1 MSEQI
6 EVNDHLLLIC
16 GKSASGKSAALR
28 NLPLD
33 ATMYLNSENGKKR
46 PFRGQFK
53 WDKNITDPLQLFEA
67 FDYAEAQPEC
77 KFIVVDS
84 LTFLLELYV
93 SLYVNNAADGR
104 AAWGNFQQYFKR
116 LMQEKVAKSTKTVIF
131 TAHTQDKLNESEHVI
146 ETSVPVQ
153 GALKNNGIEA
163 YFSTVI
169 YTKKMKLDD
178 LKVENPLL
186 VITEKDKQR
195 GFKYVFQ
202 TDVTAG
208 TLAERIR
215 GPMGMWEDNE
225 IFIDNDVMHVHNRFN
240 EYYGA

>member
-53 WDKNITDPLQLFEA
+53 WDKNITDPLQMFEA
-67 FDYAEAQPEC
+67 FDYAETQPDC

-131 TAHTQDKLNESEHVI
+131 TAHTQDKLNESEYVI

-169 YTKKMKLDD
+169 YTKKMKLSD
-178 LKVENPLL
+178 LNVENPLL
-186 VITEKDKQR
+186 VITEKDKAR

-225 IFIDNDVMHVHNRFN
+225 IFIDNDVMHVHNRFQ
-240 EYYGA
+240 EYYGS

>member
-1 MSEQI
+1 MQS
-6 EVNDHLLLIC
+6 NDHLLLIC
-16 GKSASGKSAALR
+16 GKSATGKSAALR

-33 ATMYLNSENGKKR
+33 ATMYLNTEAGKKR

-53 WDKNITDPLQLFEA
+53 WDLTVTDPLQLFEA
-67 FDYAEAQPEC
+67 FDVAELHPEC
-77 KFIVVDS
+77 KFIVIDS
-84 LTFLLELYV
+84 LTFLLEMYV
-93 SLYVNNAADGR
+93 SLYVNGSEDGR

-131 TAHTQDKLNESEHVI
+131 TAHTADKLNESEHVI

-163 YFSTVI
+163 YFTTVI
-169 YTKKMKLDD
+169 YTKKVKLDVLTETND
-178 LKVENPLL
+178 LL
-186 VITEKDKQR
+186 VITEKDKAR

-202 TDVTAG
+202 TDVTSG

-215 GPMGMWEDNE
+215 GPMGMWDDNE
-225 IFIDNDVMHVHNRFN
+225 IYIDNDVMHVQNRFI
-240 EYYGA
+240 EYYGS

>member
-1 MSEQI
+1 MQS
-6 EVNDHLLLIC
+6 NDHLLLLC
-16 GKSASGKSAALR
+16 GKSASGKSASLR

-33 ATMYLNSENGKKR
+33 ATMYLNTENGKKR
-46 PFRGQFK
+46 PFRGAFK

-67 FDYAEAQPEC
+67 FDYAETQPDC

-104 AAWGNFQQYFKR
+104 AAWGNFQQFFKM
-116 LMQEKVAKSTKTVIF
+116 LMQDKVAKSTKTVIF

-163 YFSTVI
+163 YFTTVI
-169 YTKKMKLDD
+169 YTKKMKLED

-186 VITEKDKQR
+186 VITEKDKAR

-215 GPMGMWEDNE
+215 GPMGMWDDNE
-225 IFIDNDVMHVHNRFN
+225 IFIDNDVMHVNARFN
-240 EYYGA
+240 EYYGTGA